1 MAVPAVAVTH
11 IIGNEELA
19 SIKLTDVDPTFPI
32 RKIFEEM
39 IFLKFGEIVQIVT
52 TNFFTDM
59 GETVKTD
66 AYVYFKP
73 THPPFLEKLNT
84 REEPFP
90 LVHQEGKPSW
100 LCEKNTVVNHFRTD
114 PYEQK
119 RLLIQS
125 INSKQT
131 AKDVYFLFRE
141 HGDLEQLDMVWT
153 QSGEYPLPTRCQVY
167 LYFREWGEEIFTYKL
182 LEELNDV
189 GVFTVQYDY
198 NGHKDLLWV
207 YELCPKEPH
216 STEFPFVYGRYRRW
230 MPDDDPQYGSR
241 KIKNNK
247 LNWYFTK
254 AGKFAY
260 AEKIVEEELLKHGG
274 LFLGPDKTFYEVEI
288 TKRPMD
294 VAKQFN
300 YANLLP
306 NSIVTSTKEEEWD
319 ESEVDL
325 QEAQKLLME
334 VIQRCM
340 VKLNIPPLVIPPD
353 VNEQKDDESDDD
365 EEEEEEE
372 EEEGEYI
379 WGKAIEG

>member
-1 MAVPAVAVTH
+1 MAVPTVAVTH

-19 SIKLTDVDPTFPI
+19 SIKLTDVDPDVPI
-32 RKIFEEM
+32 RKIFEEV

-52 TNFFTDM
+52 TNFFSDM

-73 THPPFLEKLNT
+73 THPPFMDRLNIS
-84 REEPFP
+84 EEPFP
-90 LVHQEGKPSW
+90 LVQMGENKPIW
-100 LCEKNTVVNHFRTD
+100 MCEKNTVVNHFRTD
-114 PYEQK
+114 PYEHK

-131 AKDVYFLFRE
+131 SKDVYFMFRE
-141 HGDLEQLDMVWT
+141 HGDLEQVDMVWT
-153 QSGEYPLPTRCQVY
+153 QSSEYPLPTRVQVY
-167 LYFREWGEEIFTYKL
+167 MYFREWGGEIFTYKL
-182 LEELNDV
+182 LEELNEV
-189 GVFTVQYDY
+189 GVFTIRYDY
-198 NGHKDLLWV
+198 TGHKDLLWV
-207 YELCPKEPH
+207 YELCPKEEH
-216 STEFPFVYGRYRRW
+216 SIEFPFVFGRYRRW
-230 MPDDDPQYGSR
+230 IPEDDPQYGSR
-241 KIKNNK
+241 KEKNNK

-260 AEKIVEEELLKHGG
+260 AERIVEDELLKHGG

-294 VAKQFN
+294 IAKQLN

-306 NSIVTSTKEEEWD
+306 TSIPSVKEEEWD

-340 VKLNIPPLVIPPD
+340 VKLNIPPLVIP
-353 VNEQKDDESDDD
+353 EEK
-365 EEEEEEE
+365 EEEEEDDSDG
-372 EEEGEYI
+372 EEEGDESYV
-379 WGKAIEG
+379 WGEMIEG

>member
-1 MAVPAVAVTH
+1 MAVPTVAVTH
-11 IIGNEELA
+11 IIGNEELS
-19 SIKLTDVDPTFPI
+19 SIKLTDVDPDVPI
-32 RKIFEEM
+32 RKIFEEV

-52 TNFFTDM
+52 TNFFSNM

-73 THPPFLEKLNT
+73 THPPFLEKI
-84 REEPFP
+84 ESSMEPFP
-90 LVHQEGKPSW
+90 LVQREGKLPW

-131 AKDVYFLFRE
+131 SKDVYFMFRE
-141 HGDLEQLDMVWT
+141 HGDLEQVDMVWT
-153 QSGEYPLPTRCQVY
+153 QSNEYPLPTRVQVY
-167 LYFREWGEEIFTYKL
+167 MYFREWGGEIFTYKL
-182 LEELNDV
+182 LEELNEV
-189 GVFTVQYDY
+189 GVFTIRYDY
-198 NGHKDLLWV
+198 NGHKDILWV
-207 YELCPKEPH
+207 YELCPKEEN
-216 STEFPFVYGRYRRW
+216 SIEFPFVFGRYRKW
-230 MPDDDPQYGSR
+230 IPEDDLQYGSR
-241 KIKNNK
+241 KEKNNK
-247 LNWYFTK
+247 LNWYFTT

-260 AEKIVEEELLKHGG
+260 AEKIVEDELLKHGG

-294 VAKQFN
+294 IAKQLN
-300 YANLLP
+300 YENPFAI
-306 NSIVTSTKEEEWD
+306 SSSSEEWD

-340 VKLNIPPLVIPPD
+340 VKLNIPSTAVPIEEED
-353 VNEQKDDESDDD
+353 VNEQDNTSEDEVNIDT
-365 EEEEEEE
+365 
-372 EEEGEYI
+372 
-379 WGKAIEG
+379 